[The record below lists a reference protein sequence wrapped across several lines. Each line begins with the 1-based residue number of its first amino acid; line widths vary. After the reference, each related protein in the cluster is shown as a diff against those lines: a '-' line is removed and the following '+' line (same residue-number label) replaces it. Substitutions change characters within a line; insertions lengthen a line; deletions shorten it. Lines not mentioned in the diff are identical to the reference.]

1 MRTFGLV
8 LLAFATL
15 GPKSVVFATPLA
27 PLRLVEVATP
37 FEALTLT
44 ALQWVDINGDQRPD
58 LIVTGYSRIRN
69 EGSAH
74 VYLNL
79 STGFVEQASPIRAVV
94 AGAMAVADID
104 SDGDQDLVIAG
115 QTRTEF
121 DVWQYK
127 NINGHF
133 ELDRQGWL
141 TPLAFRSLNFGDV
154 DSDGDPDLVFGSFAG
169 LARNDGGTLVA
180 TDLAFNFYSNGG
192 TSNFC
197 DVNSD
202 GRLDIVQTGIATP
215 NSITPGR
222 LWLQNSQGGFLATD
236 ERFAIMS
243 GPGAKIVPQDLN
255 CDGRQDL
262 FFGEPLR
269 DSGSPPGI
277 AYLQNSNGTFIDL
290 GIGTN
295 NSGRADDGGLID
307 LRGDGTPDVVLTGF
321 FSGSLLDPAG
331 TQLFEF
337 IDGQYLRS
345 TFALP
350 RFKQTTISSV
360 DYDLDGDEDL
370 FIIGEEPDPIFTGG
384 TIAGVRLFRNDT
396 PQAVARCPAGLG
408 SNLQPVP
415 LASWAM
421 LLLIFLV
428 LTVAS
433 IAGQRAASLQS

>member
-1 MRTFGLV
+1 MRTINMAQL
-8 LLAFATL
+8 
-15 GPKSVVFATPLA
+15 VFASVGLLPTALAASTA
-27 PLRLVEVATP
+27 PLQLVEVATP
-37 FEALTLT
+37 IQALLLT
-44 ALQWVDINGDQRPD
+44 ALQWVDINGDHRPD
-58 LIVTGYSRIRN
+58 LIVTGYSPPQN
-69 EGSAH
+69 SNFAH

-79 STGFVEQASPIRAVV
+79 SNGFVEQASPIRPVV
-94 AGAMAVADID
+94 GGAMAVADID
-104 SDGDQDLVIAG
+104 SDGDPDLVVAG

-127 NINGHF
+127 NVDGHF

-169 LARNDGGTLVA
+169 IARNDGGTLLA
-180 TDLAFNFYSNGG
+180 TDIAFSFYERGG

-222 LWLQNSQGGFLATD
+222 LWLQNSKGGFLATN

-243 GPGAKIVPQDLN
+243 GPGAKIVPKDLN

-262 FFGEPLR
+262 FFGEPHR
-269 DSGSPPGI
+269 DSGSPPAI
-277 AYLQNSNGTFIDL
+277 AYLQNSNGTFSDM
-290 GIGTN
+290 GIGAN
-295 NSGRADDGGLID
+295 NAGIATDGGLID
-307 LRGDGTPDVVLTGF
+307 LRGDGTPDVVLTGYL
-321 FSGSLLDPAG
+321 SGTLLDPAA

-337 IDGQYLRS
+337 IDGQYVRS
-345 TFALP
+345 SFVLP
-350 RFKQTTISSV
+350 RFQQTTISAV

-370 FIIGEEPDPIFTGG
+370 FIIGEEPDPASIGS

-396 PQAVARCPAGLG
+396 PQANARCPAGLVT
-408 SNLQPVP
+408 SLQPVP
-415 LASWAM
+415 LSSWAM
-421 LLLIFLV
+421 LLLIFLM
-428 LTVAS
+428 LTF
-433 IAGQRAASLQS
+433 AGAVGKRLES

>member
-1 MRTFGLV
+1 MRNFSVALV
-8 LLAFATL
+8 LFASV
-15 GPKSVVFATPLA
+15 GPLPIFATPLA
-27 PLRLVEVATP
+27 PLQLVEVATP
-37 FEALTLT
+37 FDALLLT

-69 EGSAH
+69 ENAAH

-79 STGFVEQASPIRAVV
+79 STGFIEQASPIRAVI
-94 AGAMAVADID
+94 AGAVADVD
-104 SDGDQDLVIAG
+104 SDGDPDLVIAG

-127 NINGHF
+127 NVNGHF

-141 TPLAFRSLNFGDV
+141 TPLAFRSLNFGDF

-180 TDLAFNFYSNGG
+180 TNQAFNFYDGGG

-222 LWLQNSQGGFLATD
+222 LWLQNNQGEFLATD
-236 ERFAIMS
+236 DRFAIMS

-262 FFGEPLR
+262 FFGEPHR
-269 DSGSPPGI
+269 ASGSPPGI
-277 AYLQNSNGTFIDL
+277 AYLQNSNGTFTDL
-290 GIGTN
+290 GIGAN
-295 NSGRADDGGLID
+295 DAGIANDGGLVD

-321 FSGSLLDPAG
+321 LSGTLLDPAG

-337 IDGQYLRS
+337 IDGQYVRS
-345 TFALP
+345 NFVLP
-350 RFKQTTISSV
+350 RFKQTTISAV

-370 FIIGEEPDPIFTGG
+370 FVIGEEADPMSIGS

-396 PQAVARCPAGLG
+396 PQAIARCPAGLG
-408 SNLQPVP
+408 ATLQPVP
-415 LASWAM
+415 LSSWAM
-421 LLLIFLV
+421 LLLICLM
-428 LTVAS
+428 LTFAGVVGKRLAS
-433 IAGQRAASLQS
+433 